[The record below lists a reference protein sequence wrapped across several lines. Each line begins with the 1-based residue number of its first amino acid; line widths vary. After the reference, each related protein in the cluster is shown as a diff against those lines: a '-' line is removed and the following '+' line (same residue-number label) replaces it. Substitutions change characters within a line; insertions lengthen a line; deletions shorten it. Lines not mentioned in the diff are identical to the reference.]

1 MTTHEL
7 MEGFT
12 MKDLLTKV
20 SGVIFS
26 LAVLFGAA
34 VSVHAAAPAAQTPQV
49 QSPQV
54 IVETV
59 AQQLFD
65 LVKAKNGAK
74 TADDVYFKQVEG
86 SLNDVVNFPFIAA
99 SVMGKA
105 YKQATPAQREQF
117 QVVFKEGMVK
127 SLAKGVLGYA
137 DSKVVIAGVDDRN
150 PNRQVVK
157 QEVSADGATHKL
169 NYTMRKEKSGEWKL
183 INVVLNGVNLGQ
195 SFSGQFKASL
205 KKYNGDI
212 DKVIANWLA
221 DA

>member
-1 MTTHEL
+1 MTTHQL
-7 MEGFT
+7 MEGST
-12 MKDLLTKV
+12 MKYLLTNV
-20 SGVIFS
+20 SGV
-26 LAVLFGAA
+26 VFGLSMLLSTTVMAQ
-34 VSVHAAAPAAQTPQV
+34 APAVAAT
-49 QSPQV
+49 QSPQA
-54 IVETV
+54 IVESV
-59 AQQLFD
+59 ATELFG
-65 LVKAKNGAK
+65 LVKAKNAAK

-86 SLNDVVNFPFIAA
+86 TLDGVVNFPFIAA

-105 YKQATPAQREQF
+105 FKQATPAQRQEF
-117 QVVFKEGMVK
+117 QKVFKDGMVK

-137 DSKVVIAGVDDRN
+137 DSKVTIAGVNEVN
-150 PNRQVVK
+150 PARSIVK
-157 QEVSADGATHKL
+157 QEVAIEGATHKL
-169 NYTMRKEKSGEWKL
+169 DYTMRKEKSGEWKL

>member
-1 MTTHEL
+1 MPYGSVVLFQL

-12 MKDLLTKV
+12 MKYLLTKL
-20 SGVIFS
+20 SGVVLGVS
-26 LAVLFGAA
+26 VLFAA
-34 VSVHAAAPAAQTPQV
+34 NVMAQAPSTE
-49 QSPQV
+49 SPKV
-54 IVETV
+54 IVESV
-59 AQQLFD
+59 AQELFD
-65 LVKAKNGAK
+65 LVKTKKASN
-74 TADDVYFKQVEG
+74 TADDAYFKQVEAALDG
-86 SLNDVVNFPFIAA
+86 VVNFPFIAA

-117 QVVFKEGMVK
+117 QKVFKDGMVK
-127 SLAKGVLGYA
+127 SLGKGVLGYA
-137 DSKVVIAGVDDRN
+137 ESKVVIAGVDESN

-157 QEVSADGATHKL
+157 QEVSTDGTTHKL

-212 DKVIANWLA
+212 DKVIANWLV